1 MAEMQPDKKKDAE
14 KEKNTATLS
23 KISNAIKGSEKL
35 DVEGTDLLEL
45 LSHLEGELQAR
56 DVAIAALKSE
66 QIKRVLY
73 GCYSG
78 SDRPGSPFSALQ
90 RDKTTKDDANQIEDE
105 VRSANCVAEAQIAAL
120 QNVVERQKVAA
131 QKMVA
136 CLQESEKQRSRLVV
150 ELEDERAKHE
160 RDTAQGDDITYELE
174 KDRIR
179 LRQDLEVEVAEKQ
192 KLEVAL
198 KENLNTLEEEKAKQ
212 KQIVLVLLADRK
224 KLMKLY
230 LEEKKRSEDLA
241 QMLQDE
247 KTKMDTMAAG
257 LEEESKRSLAME
269 AELEKHISQ
278 FGTERQQLR
287 EKLVSDERRY
297 RDLEEALRKARAD
310 VEHFKKQL
318 SEAHRVAMSQAAPP
332 PPYPG
337 PNTVASNQPLSVSPT
352 PIASHNRAP
361 VSQTPYANY
370 TNYSTYGGQ
379 IPTLNS
385 APVTTVAGN
394 VGGPQGGFL
403 SQSGTVQ
410 RTVTSGS
417 TTATRP
423 VVSGNPVIRS
433 QSGNITSHPAVTGAQ
448 SGTQQQAHT
457 LKFHSTTYNTNSTAG
472 GFGHASHPAL
482 MPAGVSVGTISHM
495 DQESLPNTE
504 LSAYS
509 QMGVSKP
516 SSAHMTKPTVPLLAS
531 STTTRKPLID
541 SAASTN
547 RKPALGKGVPPP
559 LPPNKPVV
567 PVKKEIGKR
576 SDGKD
581 INLSVEGNKASSSM
595 VAGLQGLKFGISI
608 SNTEGGNK
616 GIKPLSDSHSVPVTA
631 VPAKK
636 FFNNI
641 ESKS

>member
-78 SDRPGSPFSALQ
+78 TDRPCSPFSALQ
-90 RDKTTKDDANQIEDE
+90 RDKTTKEDANQIEEE
-105 VRSANCVAEAQIAAL
+105 VKSANCVAEAQIAAL

-131 QKMVA
+131 QKMAA
-136 CLQESEKQRSRLVV
+136 CLRESEKQRSRLVV

-174 KDRIR
+174 KERIR

-247 KTKMDTMAAG
+247 KTKMETMAAG

-352 PIASHNRAP
+352 PLASHNRQP

-370 TNYSTYGGQ
+370 TNYSTYGQ
-379 IPTLNS
+379 IPIMNS
-385 APVTTVAGN
+385 APITTVAGN
-394 VGGPQGGFL
+394 VSGQQGYI

-417 TTATRP
+417 ITATRP
-423 VVSGNPVIRS
+423 SGLSPGNPVVRS
-433 QSGNITSHPAVTGAQ
+433 QSGNITSHPAVSATQPGP
-448 SGTQQQAHT
+448 QQQTHT

-482 MPAGVSVGTISHM
+482 IPAGVSVGTISHM

-504 LSAYS
+504 MSAYS

-516 SSAHMTKPTVPLLAS
+516 SSAHMTKPTVPSLAS
-531 STTTRKPLID
+531 SSTTRKPLID
-541 SAASTN
+541 SAASAN

-581 INLSVEGNKASSSM
+581 INLSVEGSKASSSM
-595 VAGLQGLKFGISI
+595 VTGLQGLKFGISI
-608 SNTEGGNK
+608 SNAESSK
-616 GIKPLSDSHSVPVTA
+616 GLKPLSDSHSVPVTA

>member
-78 SDRPGSPFSALQ
+78 TDRPGSPFSALQ
-90 RDKTTKDDANQIEDE
+90 RDKTTKEDANQIEDE

-120 QNVVERQKVAA
+120 QNVVERQKFAA
-131 QKMVA
+131 QKMAA

-150 ELEDERAKHE
+150 ELDDERAKHE

-174 KDRIR
+174 KERIR

-247 KTKMDTMAAG
+247 KTKMETMAAG

-337 PNTVASNQPLSVSPT
+337 PNTVAPNIPLSVSPT
-352 PIASHNRAP
+352 PLATHNRQP

-370 TNYSTYGGQ
+370 TNYSTYGQ
-379 IPTLNS
+379 IPIMNS
-385 APVTTVAGN
+385 APITTVAGN
-394 VGGPQGGFL
+394 VSGQQGYI

-417 TTATRP
+417 ITATRP
-423 VVSGNPVIRS
+423 SGLSPGNPVVRS
-433 QSGNITSHPAVTGAQ
+433 QSGNITSHPAV
-448 SGTQQQAHT
+448 SGVQPGPQQQAHT

-495 DQESLPNTE
+495 DQESLPNTDM
-504 LSAYS
+504 SAYS

-531 STTTRKPLID
+531 SSTTRKPLID
-541 SAASTN
+541 SAASAN

-576 SDGKD
+576 SEGKD

-608 SNTEGGNK
+608 SNAESGK
-616 GIKPLSDSHSVPVTA
+616 GLKPLSDSHSVPVTA

>member
-1 MAEMQPDKKKDAE
+1 MAEMQHDKKKDAE

-78 SDRPGSPFSALQ
+78 TDRPCSPFSALQ
-90 RDKTTKDDANQIEDE
+90 RDKTIKDDANQIEDE

-131 QKMVA
+131 QKMAA

-174 KDRIR
+174 KERIR

-337 PNTVASNQPLSVSPT
+337 PNTLASNQPLSVSPT
-352 PIASHNRAP
+352 PIASHTRAP

-370 TNYSTYGGQ
+370 TNYSTYGQ

-394 VGGPQGGFL
+394 VSGQQGFV

-417 TTATRP
+417 TTAPRP
-423 VVSGNPVIRS
+423 APGNPVIRS
-433 QSGNITSHPAVTGAQ
+433 QSGNITTHPAVTGAQ
-448 SGTQQQAHT
+448 PGTTQQAHT

-472 GFGHASHPAL
+472 TF
-482 MPAGVSVGTISHM
+482 
-495 DQESLPNTE
+495 
-504 LSAYS
+504 
-509 QMGVSKP
+509 
-516 SSAHMTKPTVPLLAS
+516 LLQQ
-531 STTTRKPLID
+531 
-541 SAASTN
+541 N
-547 RKPALGKGVPPP
+547 R
-559 LPPNKPVV
+559 
-567 PVKKEIGKR
+567 E
-576 SDGKD
+576 
-581 INLSVEGNKASSSM
+581 
-595 VAGLQGLKFGISI
+595 
-608 SNTEGGNK
+608 
-616 GIKPLSDSHSVPVTA
+616 
-631 VPAKK
+631 
-636 FFNNI
+636 
-641 ESKS
+641 